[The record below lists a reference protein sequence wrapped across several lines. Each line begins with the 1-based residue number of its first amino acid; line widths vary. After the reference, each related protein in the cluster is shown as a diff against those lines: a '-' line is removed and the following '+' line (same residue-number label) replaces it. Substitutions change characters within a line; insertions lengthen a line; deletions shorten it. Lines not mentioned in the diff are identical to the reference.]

1 MSIGVIICANGI
13 ISKKMTQKIARN
25 TKGIGIQQLLD
36 IEQSQLPSDA
46 IAAGLPIY
54 AVVRVKK
61 VAGLSD
67 EQMAQTVG
75 MSRRTLSRRI
85 QSAKLDKTKRL
96 TPTESDRVYRLARII
111 ARAVEVFGD
120 EKEAQNWLKEPKS
133 ALSGQ
138 TPIEAIKTEPGV
150 QQVDLLLGRIEQGIF
165 A

>member
-1 MSIGVIICANGI
+1 MAQKIRN
-13 ISKKMTQKIARN
+13 MTQKTA
-25 TKGIGIQQLLD
+25 TKTEGISIQQLLD
-36 IEQSQLPSDA
+36 MEQSQLSPSDA
-46 IAAGLPIY
+46 IAAGLPID
-54 AVVRVKK
+54 AIVRVKK

-96 TPTESDRVYRLARII
+96 TPTESDRLYRLARILV
-111 ARAVEVFGD
+111 RAVEVFGD
-120 EKEAQNWLKEPKS
+120 EKEAQNWLSEPKS
-133 ALSGQ
+133 ALSGL

-150 QQVDLLLGRIEQGIF
+150 QQIDLLLGRIDQGIF

>member
-1 MSIGVIICANGI
+1 MAQKIR
-13 ISKKMTQKIARN
+13 KMTQKTA
-25 TKGIGIQQLLD
+25 TKSEGIVIQQLLD
-36 IEQSQLPSDA
+36 IEQSQLSLSEA
-46 IAAGLPIY
+46 IAAGLPTGAI
-54 AVVRVKK
+54 VRVKK

-120 EKEAQNWLKEPKS
+120 EKEAQNWLKEPKN